1 MDTLIL
7 LVVSGSLATLF
18 YELLVVTPRNKETQ
32 EELDEKTEELSE
44 LRDKMAQQELELVDL
59 KRDNTH
65 LVLWHLLA
73 LRILKSLELD
83 KTEEDKPEQVK
94 SQEEEE

>member
-44 LRDKMAQQELELVDL
+44 LREKMAQQELELVEL
-59 KRDNTH
+59 KREKAR
-65 LVLWHLLA
+65 LVLWQMLA
-73 LRILKSLELD
+73 MTVLERLGLD
-83 KTEEDKPEQVK
+83 DSEKDKQDK
-94 SQEEEE
+94 SQEEE